1 MVNFTLQVIVT
12 LVATLIGKLRR
23 NKMEIIKRVTDSRKR
38 TWECFADRCYY
49 DMYCVRVEGD
59 RDFNSQLS
67 FHFCTVNEA
76 FDFMN
81 LIKDSH

>member
-1 MVNFTLQVIVT
+1 
-12 LVATLIGKLRR
+12 
-23 NKMEIIKRVTDSRKR
+23 MEILKRVTDGRKR
-38 TWECFADRCYY
+38 TWECFVDYCYY

-81 LIKDSH
+81 LIKESH